1 EEAIGVMRELWEGS
15 LVEHR
20 GTHYTIDR
28 ARLYTVPDEPPP
40 IAVAASAENAA
51 ELAGRLGDALVSTAP
66 DADVVKAFERA
77 GGNGKR
83 KYGQFHVCV
92 ADSREQAVETA
103 YRCWRNGA
111 LGGELTQEL
120 SLPRYFR
127 QASSTL
133 TREQVAEQVIC
144 GSDPG
149 AHREK
154 IAEFADAGFDHVYVH
169 QVGSDQDAFVRLYER
184 EILPVAAR

>member
-1 EEAIGVMRELWEGS
+1 
-15 LVEHR
+15 
-20 GTHYTIDR
+20 
-28 ARLYTVPDEPPP
+28 
-40 IAVAASAENAA
+40 
-51 ELAGRLGDALVSTAP
+51 
-66 DADVVKAFERA
+66 VKAFERA
-77 GGNGKR
+77 GGNGRR

-92 ADSREQAVETA
+92 AASREQAVETA

-127 QASSTL
+127 QATSTL

-144 GSDPG
+144 GNDPG
-149 AHREK
+149 PHREK